1 MKKCCI
7 IGHRQIKNIEVLKTK
22 AKSVIMNLII
32 NESVDTFL
40 FGSKSDFDNFCYEI
54 VSELIKIDKLNIT
67 RIKYACNG
75 ELGFTTEEKEKY
87 DKIVANFFKNG
98 LKDYEEVKRFQHLE
112 KSGKASYIERN
123 KMLID
128 DADICLFYYE
138 YKEVCEVNEHLL
150 NRNSGTNIAYNYAI
164 SRNKKI
170 INIATFK

>member
-7 IGHRQIKNIEVLKTK
+7 IGHKQIKNIEVLKTK
-22 AKSVIMNLII
+22 TKSIIMNLII

-87 DKIVANFFKNG
+87 DKIIANF
-98 LKDYEEVKRFQHLE
+98 
-112 KSGKASYIERN
+112 
-123 KMLID
+123 
-128 DADICLFYYE
+128 
-138 YKEVCEVNEHLL
+138 
-150 NRNSGTNIAYNYAI
+150 
-164 SRNKKI
+164 
-170 INIATFK
+170 